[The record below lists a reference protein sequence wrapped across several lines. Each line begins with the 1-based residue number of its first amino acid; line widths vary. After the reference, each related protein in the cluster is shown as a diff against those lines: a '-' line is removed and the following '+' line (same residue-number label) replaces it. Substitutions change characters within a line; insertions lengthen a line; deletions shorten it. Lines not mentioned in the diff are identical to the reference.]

1 MKTKAFIFAVLLG
14 LTLSAVAQ
22 QRGRLPQAQMRSNFL
37 PAPATQAEV
46 QEDEIYNRATAALN
60 EGQWQKALEAFQE
73 VRVLN
78 GRRADGALYWKAYTE
93 NKMGNRA
100 AANASIAELRKDY
113 PKSAWLKDA
122 SALEVE
128 MRQAT
133 GRATQPESEN
143 DDDIKLLA
151 INSLMNSDEERA
163 IPMLQKLLDSNQSP
177 KFKERALFVLSQ
189 SDSPKAHQIID
200 NVARGQSHPD
210 LQAKA
215 IRNLG
220 INGTQQNRATLA
232 EIYKSSNDI
241 KIKREVLQSLG
252 VAGDKE
258 NLFALA
264 RTEKTPEMQDAVI
277 QALAVS
283 GADSQLRQLY
293 KEATD
298 VHAKERI
305 LNASIITGDKQLVD
319 DVLKTET
326 NPALRRQAIRVLGI
340 SGGSTAQLVSMYEN
354 EKDRETKDAAI
365 EALFVSGD
373 AHSLVILAKKET
385 DPGMRRQIVEKLSVM
400 GNREANDYLME
411 ILNK

>member
-1 MKTKAFIFAVLLG
+1 MKTKAIIFAVLLG
-14 LTLSAVAQ
+14 VTLSASAQ
-22 QRGRLPQAQMRSNFL
+22 QRALKTQMRSNFM

-46 QEDEIYNRATAALN
+46 QEDEIYNRGTAALN
-60 EGQWQKALEAFQE
+60 ESQWQKALEAFQE
-73 VRVLN
+73 VRKLN
-78 GRRADGALYWKAYTE
+78 GRRADAALYWKAYTE
-93 NKMGNRA
+93 NKMGNRPA
-100 AANASIAELRKDY
+100 ATASIAELRKEF
-113 PKSAWLKDA
+113 PKSTWNKDA

-128 MRQAT
+128 MKQGT
-133 GRATQPESEN
+133 GRVARPESED

-163 IPMLQKLLDSNQSP
+163 IPMLQRLLDSNQSA

-189 SDSPKAHQIID
+189 SDSPKAHQVLD
-200 NVARGQSHPD
+200 SVARGQSHPE

-232 EIYKSSNDI
+232 EIYKSSNDS
-241 KIKREVLQSLG
+241 KIKHEVLQSLG
-252 VAGDKE
+252 VAGDTD

-277 QALAVS
+277 QALAVA

-293 KEATD
+293 KEAGTD

-319 DVLKTET
+319 DVLKSET
-326 NPALRRQAIRVLGI
+326 NPTLRRQAIRVLGI
-340 SGGSTAQLVSMYEN
+340 NGGSTAQLVSMYEN
-354 EKDRETKDAAI
+354 EKDKETKDAAI

-373 AHSLVILAKKET
+373 AHSLVALAKKET

-411 ILNK
+411 LLNK

>member
-1 MKTKAFIFAVLLG
+1 MKTKAIIFAVMLG
-14 LTLSAVAQ
+14 VALSASAQ
-22 QRGRLPQAQMRSNFL
+22 QKSLPSQMRSNFL

-46 QEDEIYNRATAALN
+46 QEDEIYNRGTAALSD
-60 EGQWQKALEAFQE
+60 EQWQKALEAFQE
-73 VRVLN
+73 VRKLN
-78 GRRADGALYWKAYTE
+78 GRRADAALYWKAYAE
-93 NKMGNRA
+93 NKMGNRPA
-100 AANASIAELRKDY
+100 ATASIAELRKEF
-113 PKSAWLKDA
+113 PKSTWNKDA

-128 MRQAT
+128 MKQGT
-133 GRATQPESEN
+133 GRVARPESED

-163 IPMLQKLLDSNQSP
+163 IPMLQKLLDSNQSAQ
-177 KFKERALFVLSQ
+177 FKERALFVLSQ
-189 SDSPKAHQIID
+189 SDSPKAHQILD
-200 NVARGQSHPD
+200 SVARGQSQPE
-210 LQAKA
+210 LQARA

-220 INGTQQNRATLA
+220 INGTQQNRTTLA
-232 EIYKSSNDI
+232 EIYKSSNDS
-241 KIKREVLQSLG
+241 KIKHEVLQSLG
-252 VAGDKE
+252 VAGDKD

-277 QALAVS
+277 QALAVA

-293 KEATD
+293 KEAGTD

-326 NPALRRQAIRVLGI
+326 NPTLRRQAIRVLGI
-340 SGGSTAQLVSMYEN
+340 NGGSTAQLVSMYEN
-354 EKDRETKDAAI
+354 EKDKETKDAAI

-373 AHSLVILAKKET
+373 AHSLVALAKKET
-385 DPGMRRQIVEKLSVM
+385 DPGMRREIIEKLSVM

-411 ILNK
+411 LLNK